1 MPLSVP
7 VPASRSRLAR
17 VVAPALLALCA
28 AAATL
33 APGSARAGY
42 VEDEWFNYAMDRC
55 TTPVM
60 NGQPLVTDG
69 LTKLST
75 LEANRIDI
83 RSGGDVWTSPAGWI
97 RVIPMTVQIDGEA
110 FRGCRIGYPDEIW
123 TSVNFNITQL
133 RDKFE
138 SWIANNVSNRQF
150 RDIDCQFGPRVYA
163 RKIKTRSEVRPGVQV
178 SIVMEIGQ
186 NDSFVFFAAV
196 EEPVGVGE
204 CLNES

>member
-1 MPLSVP
+1 MPP
-7 VPASRSRLAR
+7 VSRILAILPR
-17 VVAPALLALCA
+17 RRAPGLLALCA
-28 AAATL
+28 LAAGLGAFI
-33 APGSARAGY
+33 PGSARAGY

-55 TTPVM
+55 ATPIM
-60 NGQPLVTDG
+60 NAQPLVTDG

-75 LEANRIDI
+75 LEANRIDV

-97 RVIPMTVQIDGEA
+97 RVIPMTVEIEGET
-110 FRGCRIGYPDEIW
+110 FKGCRIGYPDEIW

-138 SWIANNVSNRQF
+138 SWIANNVSNREF
-150 RDIDCQFGPRVYA
+150 RDIDCQFGARVYA

-178 SIVMEIGQ
+178 SIVMEIGE

>member
-1 MPLSVP
+1 MPQSP
-7 VPASRSRLAR
+7 WFPPILAR
-17 VVAPALLALCA
+17 LCAPALFALAGLCA
-28 AAATL
+28 AFAPAT
-33 APGSARAGY
+33 ARAGY

-55 TTPVM
+55 ATPVM
-60 NGQPLVTDG
+60 NSQPLVTDE
-69 LTKLST
+69 LTKLPE
-75 LEANRIDI
+75 LEANRIDL
-83 RSGGDVWTSPAGWI
+83 RSQGDVWTSPAGWI
-97 RVIPMTVQIDGEA
+97 RLIPMIVTIDGES

-138 SWIANNVSNRQF
+138 SWIANNASNRQF
-150 RDIDCQFGPRVYA
+150 RDIDCQFGPRVFA
-163 RKIKTRSEVRPGVQV
+163 RKIKTRDEVRPGVQV

>member
-1 MPLSVP
+1 MPQSPLFP
-7 VPASRSRLAR
+7 HRPARAAGL
-17 VVAPALLALCA
+17 LLALVGVCALLVPA
-28 AAATL
+28 AA
-33 APGSARAGY
+33 RAENG
-42 VEDEWFNYAMDRC
+42 EDEWFSYAMDRC
-55 TTPVM
+55 ATPM
-60 NGQPLVTDG
+60 MSAKPLVIDG

-75 LEANRIDI
+75 EEANRIDL
-83 RSGGDVWTSPAGWI
+83 RSQGDVWTSPAGWL
-97 RVIPMTVQIDGEA
+97 RLIPMTVNIKGET
-110 FRGCRIGYPDEIW
+110 FRGCRIGYPDETW
-123 TSVNFNITQL
+123 TSVNLNITEL

-138 SWIANNVSNRQF
+138 SWIANNVSNREF

-163 RKIKTRSEVRPGVQV
+163 RKIKTRDDVRPGVQV